1 MKILYG
7 IQGTGNGHLSRA
19 IELIP
24 YLKKE
29 AEVDILISGLH
40 HDLEFNHSIKFKKQG
55 LGFFFGKNG
64 GIDIWKTIRK
74 FNVYRFLKDIKSL
87 PVEGYD
93 LVISDFEPVTSWA
106 CKLKKVFCLGLSHQ
120 SAMLNSRT
128 PMPEKIEF
136 LAFQVLKN
144 YAPCNHNVSFHF
156 KEYGH
161 NMFTPVIRRE
171 IRLLEPKNNGYY
183 LVYLPAYSDEKLIS
197 VLSHFPNIQWVVYSK
212 HSKLKY
218 RSDNVDINPVNGE
231 AFIRSLKDCAGVL
244 CGAGFE
250 TPAESLYLGKKLA
263 VIPMKNQFE
272 QVCNAHALK
281 ELGIP
286 VITDLEGDG
295 PAKIREWI
303 REEGL
308 ITKLNYPD
316 NAKSV
321 IKYLMNHY
329 ARKDNLK

>member
-29 AEVDILISGLH
+29 AEIDILISGLH

>member
-87 PVEGYD
+87 PVEEYD

-218 RSDNVDINPVNGE
+218 RSANVDINPVNGE

-272 QVCNAHALK
+272 QVCNAHALR

-303 REEGL
+303 KEEGL

>member
-87 PVEGYD
+87 PVEEYD

-272 QVCNAHALK
+272 QVCNAHALR

-303 REEGL
+303 KEEGL

>member
-40 HDLEFNHSIKFKKQG
+40 HDLEFNYSIKFKKQG

-87 PVEGYD
+87 PVEEYD

-218 RSDNVDINPVNGE
+218 RSANVDINPVNGE

-272 QVCNAHALK
+272 QACNAHALK
-281 ELGIP
+281 EMGIP

-303 REEGL
+303 KEEGL

-329 ARKDNLK
+329 AGQDNLK

>member
-24 YLKKE
+24 HLQKE

-40 HDLEFNHSIKFKKQG
+40 HDLEFNQPITYQMQG
-55 LGFFFGKNG
+55 LGFFFGKKG
-64 GIDIWKTIRK
+64 GIDFWKTIRK
-74 FNVYRFLKDIKSL
+74 FNVYRFIRDIKLL
-87 PVEGYD
+87 PVEEYD

-128 PMPEKIEF
+128 PLPEKKDFFGFKI
-136 LAFQVLKN
+136 LQH
-144 YAPCNHNVSFHF
+144 YAPCTQNLSFHF

-171 IRLLEPKNNGYY
+171 IRKLEVQNKGFF
-183 LVYLPAYSDEKLIS
+183 LVYLPAYSDEKIIS
-197 VLSHFPNIQWVVYSK
+197 VLSRFPSTKWLVFSK
-212 HSKLKY
+212 HTKQAYQK
-218 RSDNVDINPVNGE
+218 DNVTIRPVNSE
-231 AFIRSLKDCAGVL
+231 EFIEGLRDCGGVL

-250 TPAESLYLGKKLA
+250 TPAETLYLGKKLA

-272 QVCNAHALK
+272 QVCNAHALE

-286 VITDLEGDG
+286 VFDDLGEDSFEQIGYWL
-295 PAKIREWI
+295 RENGEFPQI
-303 REEGL
+303 
-308 ITKLNYPD
+308 NYPD
-316 NAKSV
+316 NARNV
-321 IKYLMNHY
+321 INYLMNHFTV
-329 ARKDNLK
+329 RN

>member
-40 HDLEFNHSIKFKKQG
+40 HDLEFKHSIKFKKQG

-87 PVEGYD
+87 PVEEYD

-136 LAFQVLKN
+136 LGYQVLKN

-171 IRLLEPKNNGYY
+171 IRLLEPKSDDYY

-197 VLSHFPNIQWVVYSK
+197 VLSHFPNVQWVVYSK

-250 TPAESLYLGKKLA
+250 TPAESLFLGKKLA

-286 VITDLEGDG
+286 VITDLEDDG

-329 ARKDNLK
+329 ALQDNLM